1 MSTSVCPFK
10 KGDLIRG
17 KVNGNAIANED
28 ALLKVIDIDE
38 ECETI
43 DASLI
48 GHRKKNISKVDGTFR
63 NILWEDY
70 EMATPDFIA
79 EVSPA
84 KPKADVKTL
93 KDYKFDGGFLVK
105 TYEDGSIGSNFN
117 THKKFCGELDTTR
130 IADLNKVCEGADK
143 AKKEKKN
150 FNLPAFIRENK
161 ITSFDDIFGDKVLK
175 DTLKKL
181 LDFFKEFEFVPNLR
195 FVNTLSLKAAVSNA
209 EAKSYVGSYFK
220 LMNNSYALA
229 VSDKVK
235 SPEFDSLLTILS
247 VNTPASQIN
256 SRLTVYF
263 GPAGSG
269 KTTQAMKETENR
281 CIVCNSSML
290 PQDLIEDFEFDDGK
304 PGFNRSM
311 LRKCMENGLSIT
323 FDEFNLLGFD
333 SIRFLQGLL
342 DNKKEFTWK
351 GETIKIADGF
361 KVIATMNLVVNGT
374 TFGLPDPIVDRCG
387 DIKEFN
393 LGVDELLRAFD

>member
-1 MSTSVCPFK
+1 MNTCPFK

-17 KVNGNAIANED
+17 TVNGNAVTNED
-28 ALLKVIDIDE
+28 ALLKVLDIDE

-43 DASLI
+43 DCELV
-48 GHRKKNISKVDGTFR
+48 GHRKKNISKVSGIFR
-63 NILWEDY
+63 NVVWEDY
-70 EMATPDFIA
+70 ELASPEFIA
-79 EVSPA
+79 EVAPS
-84 KPKADVKTL
+84 KPKGEVKTL
-93 KDYKFDGGFLVK
+93 KDYKFDNGFMVK
-105 TYEDGSIGSNFN
+105 SYEDGSIGSNFN
-117 THKKFCGELDTTR
+117 THKKFFEELDATR
-130 IADLNKVCEGADK
+130 IADLNKICEGVDN
-143 AKKEKKN
+143 AKKEKKK
-150 FNLPAFIRENK
+150 FNLPAFIKENK
-161 ITSFDDIFGDKVLK
+161 IESFNDIFGDKVLK

-195 FVNTLSLKAAVSNA
+195 FANTLALKAGVSNA
-209 EAKSYVGSYFK
+209 EAKNYIGCYFK
-220 LMNNSYALA
+220 LMNNSHALA
-229 VSDKVK
+229 VIDKIK
-235 SPEFDSLLTILS
+235 SPEFDSILTVLG
-247 VNTPASQIN
+247 VNTPGSEIN
-256 SRLTVYF
+256 SRLSVYF

-269 KTTQAMKETENR
+269 KTTMAMKKTENR

-323 FDEFNLLGFD
+323 FDEFNLLSFD
-333 SIRFLQGLL
+333 TIRFMQGLL